1 MPEEQPELTVDQ
13 WRIAYWI
20 LRRRYR
26 QDNLNLFA
34 DRFEES
40 KGVAQGEKNEKGI
53 LDEQYSNDQGRERS
67 S

>member
-26 QDNLNLFA
+26 QDNLNLSMDIFKEP
-34 DRFEES
+34 R
-40 KGVAQGEKNEKGI
+40 GVTRGEKDGKRI
-53 LDEQYSNDQGRERS
+53 LDEQYSNDKGREGS